1 MSIDRNELLD
11 ILREWSFWDEP
22 PPRSVVRSLSQWT
35 TVDPGVVTVIQGV
48 RRSGK
53 STLLA
58 QLTSQ
63 FGLSREKCVF
73 VNFEDP
79 RLSQSLHFTIL
90 DEILAVA
97 TNHIEGPL
105 IFFLDEIQSVFG
117 WEKWLNARLERP
129 KGHTFIITGSNS
141 QLLGGELAT
150 SLTGRHLTYEVFP
163 FSFKEFLLMKP
174 KASLQQ
180 YLQSGGFPGALQAS
194 RPERLLQQY
203 FQDIVEKD
211 IRERLGAKSSQP
223 LRSLAQMVLESTG
236 SETSLRRI
244 AGAVGISPETA
255 SQYINACEN
264 AYLILSCPFFA
275 FSESKRLRHNR
286 KYYSID
292 TGLRRAVCS
301 RMSADFGKDFE
312 NLVFL
317 ALKKKD
323 LSVFYWRGKGEVD
336 FVVQSKSG
344 ITPIQVTWKEPKP
357 RHEESLT
364 SFYTEFPFAQEAVF
378 VTPESYDE
386 LVLRDF

>member
-1 MSIDRNELLD
+1 MISRDELLN
-11 ILREWSFWDEP
+11 IIKEWSFWGEP

-35 TVDPGVVTVIQGV
+35 ALDPEVVTVIQGV

-58 QLTSQ
+58 QLMSQ
-63 FGLSREKCVF
+63 FGLSRENCVF

-90 DEILAVA
+90 DEVLEVA
-97 TNHIEGPL
+97 TARIKGQ
-105 IFFLDEIQSVFG
+105 ITFFLDEIQSVVG

-129 KGHTFIITGSNS
+129 KGHTFVITGSNS

-150 SLTGRHLTYEVFP
+150 SLTGRHLTHELFP
-163 FSFKEFLLMKP
+163 FSFDEFLLLKP
-174 KASLQQ
+174 KATLQQ
-180 YLQSGGFPGALQAS
+180 YLQCGGFPGSLQVS

-211 IRERLGAKSSQP
+211 VRERLGAKSSQP
-223 LRSLAQMVLESTG
+223 IRALAQMVLESTG

-244 AGAVGISPETA
+244 AGAIGISPETA
-255 SQYINACEN
+255 SQYLNACEN

-275 FSESKRLRHNR
+275 FSESKRLRQSR

-292 TGLRRAVCS
+292 TGMRRAVCS
-301 RMSADFGKDFE
+301 RTGADFGKDFE

-317 ALKKKD
+317 SLKKKN
-323 LSVFYWRGKGEVD
+323 LNVFYWRGKGEVD
-336 FVVQSKSG
+336 FIVQSKNG
-344 ITPIQVTWKEPKP
+344 VTPIQVTWKESKP
-357 RHEESLT
+357 RQEESLAN
-364 SFYTEFPFAQEAVF
+364 FYAEFPFAEEAIF
-378 VTPESYDE
+378 VTPDS
-386 LVLRDF
+386 

>member
-1 MSIDRNELLD
+1 MISRDELLN
-11 ILREWSFWDEP
+11 IIKEWSFWGEP

-35 TVDPGVVTVIQGV
+35 ALDPEVVTVIQGV

-58 QLTSQ
+58 QLMSQ
-63 FGLSREKCVF
+63 FGLSRENCVF

-90 DEILAVA
+90 DEVLEVA
-97 TNHIEGPL
+97 TARIKGQ
-105 IFFLDEIQSVFG
+105 ITFFLDEIQSVVG

-129 KGHTFIITGSNS
+129 KGHTFVITGSNS

-150 SLTGRHLTYEVFP
+150 SLTGRHLTHELFP
-163 FSFKEFLLMKP
+163 FSFDEFLLLKP
-174 KASLQQ
+174 KATLQQ
-180 YLQSGGFPGALQAS
+180 YLQCGGFPGSLQVS

-211 IRERLGAKSSQP
+211 VRERLGAKSSQP
-223 LRSLAQMVLESTG
+223 IRALAQMVLESTG

-244 AGAVGISPETA
+244 AGAIGISPETA
-255 SQYINACEN
+255 SQYLNACEN

-275 FSESKRLRHNR
+275 FSESKRLRQSR

-292 TGLRRAVCS
+292 TGMRRAVCS
-301 RMSADFGKDFE
+301 RTGADFGKDFE

-317 ALKKKD
+317 SLKKKN
-323 LSVFYWRGKGEVD
+323 LNVFYWRGKGEVD
-336 FVVQSKSG
+336 FIVQSKNG
-344 ITPIQVTWKEPKP
+344 VTPIQVTWKESKP
-357 RHEESLT
+357 RQEESLAN
-364 SFYTEFPFAQEAVF
+364 FYAEFPFAEEAIF
-378 VTPESYDE
+378 VTPDSYAE
-386 LVLRDF
+386 FVSRDF